1 MPENKTMIIA
11 VQMLHGICYAFFFAT
26 LYIFIDKA
34 FPNDVRSSAQGL
46 FNLLVLGARRHRW
59 PSGSSPGCSQDSL
72 PRPRMVLHGLIGHS
86 LFFLAHGCSLPCCCG
101 LLLAMLGPRRNS
113 KLQRMRGIELNP
125 PYHALS
131 SIMPETLEQLEADAM
146 LLGDRDRAD
155 LAERL
160 VESLASPADNRV
172 QQAWNELAIR
182 RRDEIR
188 SGQVAAIPGPEG
200 LAMVRALVG
209 S

>member
-1 MPENKTMIIA
+1 
-11 VQMLHGICYAFFFAT
+11 
-26 LYIFIDKA
+26 
-34 FPNDVRSSAQGL
+34 
-46 FNLLVLGARRHRW
+46 
-59 PSGSSPGCSQDSL
+59 
-72 PRPRMVLHGLIGHS
+72 
-86 LFFLAHGCSLPCCCG
+86 
-101 LLLAMLGPRRNS
+101 
-113 KLQRMRGIELNP
+113 MRGIELNP
-125 PYHALS
+125 LHHDLS
-131 SIMPETLEQLEADAM
+131 FIMPATLDQLEADAM

-160 VESLASPADNRV
+160 VESLVSAAGSHNRV

-182 RRDEIR
+182 RREEIR

>member
-1 MPENKTMIIA
+1 
-11 VQMLHGICYAFFFAT
+11 
-26 LYIFIDKA
+26 
-34 FPNDVRSSAQGL
+34 
-46 FNLLVLGARRHRW
+46 
-59 PSGSSPGCSQDSL
+59 
-72 PRPRMVLHGLIGHS
+72 
-86 LFFLAHGCSLPCCCG
+86 
-101 LLLAMLGPRRNS
+101 
-113 KLQRMRGIELNP
+113 
-125 PYHALS
+125 
-131 SIMPETLEQLEADAM
+131 MPETLEQLEADAM

-160 VESLASPADNRV
+160 VESLASPADKRV